1 MPKEMK
7 RTKRLGKPGTATD
20 STAFSHGFR
29 GFAGFGQQAQVAD
42 SNAVPEVQWE
52 SSVRKLREV
61 ACLCFRCFLKFGG
74 YVWFFL
80 KMFEVVTKRE
90 MGDDFLLM
98 LLWKHEAMQQMMQQ
112 MQEQI
117 EQLRIQME
125 TLGETLPN
133 MPIQTL

>member
-1 MPKEMK
+1 
-7 RTKRLGKPGTATD
+7 
-20 STAFSHGFR
+20 
-29 GFAGFGQQAQVAD
+29 
-42 SNAVPEVQWE
+42 
-52 SSVRKLREV
+52 
-61 ACLCFRCFLKFGG
+61 
-74 YVWFFL
+74 
-80 KMFEVVTKRE
+80 MFEVVTKRE